1 MFFLYEKEIAFYLF
15 VWYTMNMAELNLAV
29 FGAAFS
35 GLCTLG
41 ISVAHLSNPEFDMH
55 KNTFLN
61 ELNNYDSKARAVFAH
76 LLSES
81 FLTTLGHDQ
90 LRYLNN
96 GLINYASNF
105 SVAGVTYA
113 QTAKRNMQFGKVNF
127 VELIKTMTSPVD
139 AKILACIPLFLDKL
153 TQTYVLNIG
162 EDDGL

>member
-1 MFFLYEKEIAFYLF
+1 
-15 VWYTMNMAELNLAV
+15 MAEFNLSV

-35 GLCTLG
+35 GICTIG
-41 ISVAHLSNPEFDMH
+41 ISVAHLTNPEFDMH
-55 KNTFLN
+55 KNTFLQ

-90 LRYLNN
+90 LRFLNN
-96 GLINYASNF
+96 GLINYAANF
-105 SVAGVTYA
+105 SVTGVTYV

-139 AKILACIPLFLDKL
+139 AKILACIPLFLDKM
-153 TQTYVLNIG
+153 TQTYVLNSG